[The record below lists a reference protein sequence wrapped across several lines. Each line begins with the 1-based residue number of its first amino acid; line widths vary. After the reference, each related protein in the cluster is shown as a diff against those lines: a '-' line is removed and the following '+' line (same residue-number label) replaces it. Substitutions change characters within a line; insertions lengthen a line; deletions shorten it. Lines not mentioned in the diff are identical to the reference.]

1 MKVALAEQM
10 RVIDQRT
17 QDEYGIPGVVLM
29 ERAALALVDEA
40 RDLLGELA
48 GKRIYLYCGKGN
60 NGGDG
65 LAAARLFLE
74 TGAIVTGVLLFPQG
88 QYRGLAAENLKRAST
103 YGVSLRD
110 WETVSDQELEYC
122 DLIIDAIL
130 GTGTVGAAT
139 GVAAA
144 AIERINRSGRPVLA
158 VDLPSGIGIDNGEV
172 PGPAI
177 QARRTVTFGLS
188 KPGLLSFPAAERAG
202 EIVIKTIGFPPE
214 LLNAADLSIECLTS
228 PECGVLL
235 PRRKTT
241 AHKGSAGHVL
251 VIGGSVGMTGALAL
265 ATLGALRSGCG
276 LVTAALRP
284 GLSFPEKPLEIIT
297 DYWPNLVGSW
307 QRYGSIVIGPGLS
320 TAPDG
325 AALLAQVLKETAAP
339 LVIDADGLNLLAAGA
354 RLPKHPNTATVLT
367 PHPGE
372 MSRLTGLSIAA
383 IQADRMGIARRFSS
397 QWGVT
402 VVLKGAR
409 TVIAIPDGRCYINFT
424 GNPGMATA
432 GMGDVLAGIIGGL
445 MAQGLDASI
454 AAPVGCYLHGMAGD
468 RVAARL
474 GTAGLMAGDLLS
486 EIPQAM
492 KAVRTS
498 SERSVPGL
506 TS

>member
-1 MKVALAEQM
+1 MKLALAEQM
-10 RVIDQRT
+10 RTIDRRT
-17 QDEYGIPGVVLM
+17 QDEYGIPGVLLM
-29 ERAALALVDEA
+29 ERAALTLVDEA
-40 RDLLGELA
+40 RDLLGGLA

-65 LAAARLFLE
+65 LAAARLLRE
-74 TGAIVTGVLLFPQG
+74 TGAIVTGVLLFPKG
-88 QYRGLAAENLKRAST
+88 QYRGLAAENLERAAK

-110 WETVSDQELEYC
+110 WETVTDQELQAS

-130 GTGTVGAAT
+130 GTGATGAAT
-139 GVAAA
+139 GVAAE

-158 VDLPSGIGIDNGEV
+158 VDLPSGIAIDSGEV

-177 QARRTVTFGLS
+177 RARRTVTFGLS
-188 KPGLLSFPAAERAG
+188 KPGLLSFPAAEYAG
-202 EIVIKTIGFPPE
+202 EIVIKTIGFPPGLLSAAE
-214 LLNAADLSIECLTS
+214 LNIECLTS
-228 PECGVLL
+228 AECGALL
-235 PRRKTT
+235 PRRKAT

-251 VIGGSVGMTGALAL
+251 VIGGSAGMTGALAL

-297 DYWPNLVGSW
+297 GYWPDLVGGW
-307 QRYGSIVIGPGLS
+307 QRYDSIVVGPGLS

-325 AALLAQVLKETAAP
+325 AAMLAQVLKEATVP
-339 LVIDADGLNLLAAGA
+339 LVIDADGLNLLAAGV
-354 RLPKHPNTATVLT
+354 RLGEHPNAATVLT

-383 IQADRMGIARRFSS
+383 IQADRLGIARRFSS
-397 QWGVT
+397 QWGVI

-409 TVIAIPDGRCYINFT
+409 TVIATPDGRCYINPT

-445 MAQGLDASI
+445 MAQGLEASV
-454 AAPVGCYLHGMAGD
+454 AAPVGCYLHGLAGD

-486 EIPQAM
+486 EIPRAM
-492 KAVRTS
+492 TAVRES
-498 SERSVPGL
+498 SERSVPG
-506 TS
+506 